1 MTDDPAGGVRG
12 GGART
17 IALLVRF
24 IVELALL
31 IAAFAGAWRLTTGGW
46 QWATGI
52 AAAVVVAV
60 VWALFLSPKAEYQLP
75 VAARIAIE
83 TALVCA
89 VAALLAVGGLTVV
102 AVVGLL
108 VWLIDRI
115 AVSLLDPHRG
125 HHASTRR

>member
-1 MTDDPAGGVRG
+1 MTDDPAAGVRG

-102 AVVGLL
+102 AVIGLL
-108 VWLIDRI
+108 VWLVDRI

-125 HHASTRR
+125 QHASTRR